1 MASEWRVV
9 EELEFWSVDEG
20 VMGESRL
27 VGAAG
32 GGMPMKEE
40 RWVSSQ

>member
-9 EELEFWSVDEG
+9 EGLELRTVEEG
-20 VMGESRL
+20 VIGVSKL

-40 RWVSSQ
+40 R

>member
-9 EELEFWSVDEG
+9 DELEFRSVDEG
-20 VMGESRL
+20 VMGESIL